1 MCYDGIYKY
10 GRSRLYGRQPSS
22 YDIDLKKLIEING
35 VYIEVYNEQRYYT
48 LFELCAKVQKV
59 KQYDSCVYLIVN

>member
-1 MCYDGIYKY
+1 MCFDGIYKY

-22 YDIDLKKLIEING
+22 YDIDLKNLIEING

-48 LFELCAKVQKV
+48 LFELYAWRFRRLNNMIV
-59 KQYDSCVYLIVN
+59 VYTY